1 MHMGAKS
8 TFMAIVTA
16 TANKKKKI
24 KPYFCNRN
32 MRAQSVLCKL
42 TYTVSTVG
50 EFSNKYQAKT

>member
-16 TANKKKKI
+16 TANNKKKKI

-32 MRAQSVLCKL
+32 MRAQSVLCKP
-42 TYTVSTVG
+42 TYTYTEHSG
-50 EFSNKYQAKT
+50 RI